1 MVFLYLVWNQLFFK
15 RSNIIIGYYC
25 FGYYELTFMFFN
37 DLWFRSILMYGDG
50 SDPMTLQVMLYNFPA
65 TKYPHS
71 RSMRACVG
79 ATEKIWNIVCSRS
92 KISWYR
98 SRLILIS
105 TQIFKLNNHTYAL
118 NWFVMTSLAVL
129 LSLY

>member
-1 MVFLYLVWNQLFFK
+1 MVFLYLVWNQRFT
-15 RSNIIIGYYC
+15 IIGYDY

-79 ATEKIWNIVCSRS
+79 ATEKI
-92 KISWYR
+92 
-98 SRLILIS
+98 
-105 TQIFKLNNHTYAL
+105 
-118 NWFVMTSLAVL
+118 
-129 LSLY
+129 